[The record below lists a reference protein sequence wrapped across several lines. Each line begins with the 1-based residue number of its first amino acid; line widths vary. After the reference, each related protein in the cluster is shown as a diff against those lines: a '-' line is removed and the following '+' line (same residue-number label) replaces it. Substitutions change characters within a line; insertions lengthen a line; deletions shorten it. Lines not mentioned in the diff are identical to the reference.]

1 MKLFG
6 QHVWCSG
13 ESLWLLHS
21 SNLFSEAHICSDVT
35 TVHLLD
41 SSGNLFNPRTLT
53 YIFVTP
59 SLTLG
64 VFYPK
69 NYFSSTYIITQQYMI
84 KWSNFLLFPSIK
96 FLIKQKKYHGGVE
109 DSSVWSP
116 FQIAVLSIQH
126 LSMSASCLNVLFFHN
141 RTKQHS
147 LISLNAAQVWTA
159 ALAWVDRWAQQWS

>member
-96 FLIKQKKYHGGVE
+96 FLIKQKKYHGGGWKIPVSE
-109 DSSVWSP
+109 APFRLQCFPYSTWACRHLVWMCC
-116 FQIAVLSIQH
+116 ISIIEPSNIH
-126 LSMSASCLNVLFFHN
+126 LSV
-141 RTKQHS
+141 
-147 LISLNAAQVWTA
+147 
-159 ALAWVDRWAQQWS
+159 